1 MSEVG
6 QITVKIGADTY
17 ELQKGIADAKT
28 QLTGMERASGGV
40 QSALNAVAAVA
51 ALAAGAIAVIAKN
64 SIDSADNLNKMSQK
78 VGVATEDL
86 SKLAYAARLSDVDI
100 NALQQSFV
108 FLSRG
113 LSEANQGSGNALAG
127 FNALGISI
135 KNVDGTLKTSEQVL
149 FEVADRF
156 KSIEDGAQKTALAV
170 AIFGRAG
177 ANMIPML
184 NQGSDGIR
192 EMGDELAKFGGVVT
206 SQYAKAAEQFNDN
219 LTRLNTILSGISM
232 ATFGPLI
239 EGLNASFDAFV
250 KTEKAVRGLA
260 TAFGSFSLSGKD
272 VEEPTMALAKTEEA
286 ILKVKRTIEALNQ
299 YPVLNKDDLFI
310 ANQQLTYL
318 EARSL
323 ALQNLFKQNATSTMG
338 TEQAPQM
345 VDAKA
350 AETLQKQQQ
359 DLMAAQAARL
369 ETILQGNMSEIEL
382 EKMKYAELLT
392 QLQISKEMFAVE
404 EETYRQWELDSFN
417 AHQQKLTELTRQEAN
432 KRIAEQQ
439 RESQMVNAARM
450 QTASLAVGL
459 LQTLGQ
465 KSKAAALAAIVLNKG
480 LMIAQTIMNT
490 QAASMRA
497 MAELGPIAGPPAAAA
512 IQAMGAAS
520 VGIIGAT
527 GLLEAGAAMSG
538 GGGGGLGGG
547 STGATSVANTVRN
560 AENTAQGAGGSSG
573 TTVNIALQ
581 GNTFNRDQVRDL
593 ITQINEV
600 ISDGSTLRL
609 S

>member
-17 ELQKGIADAKT
+17 ELQKGLADAKN
-28 QLTGMERASGGV
+28 QIGGMERSAGGLEKTL
-40 QSALNAVAAVA
+40 QSLGQVAAVA
-51 ALAAGAIAVIAKN
+51 AGAFVVISKN
-64 SIDSADNLNKMSQK
+64 TINAMDALDDVSQK
-78 VGVATEDL
+78 TGVAVEAL
-86 SKLAYAARLSDVDI
+86 SKLGYVAKI
-100 NALQQSFV
+100 EGIGIQGLQQAFV
-108 FLSRG
+108 FLSRNM
-113 LSEANQGSGNALAG
+113 SEAAQGAGSALPA
-127 FNALGISI
+127 FNALGVAFR
-135 KNVDGTLKTSEQVL
+135 NNDGTLRGADEL
-149 FEVADRF
+149 FADIADKF
-156 KSIEDGAQKTALAV
+156 AGMKDGAEKTALAV
-170 AIFGRAG
+170 AIFGRSG
-177 ANMIPML
+177 AQLIPML
-184 NQGSDGIR
+184 NYGR
-192 EMGDELAKFGGVVT
+192 EGLQKFGDELESFGGVVT
-206 SQYAKAAEQFNDN
+206 PRAAAEAAKFNDN
-219 LTRLNTILSGISM
+219 LSRLSTMISSFTMGI
-232 ATFGPLI
+232 FGPMI
-239 EGLNASFDAFV
+239 EGFNASFEAIA
-250 KTEKAVRGLA
+250 KTDKAVRGLMN
-260 TAFGSFSLSGKD
+260 TFGAFSLSGKD
-272 VEEPTMALAKTEEA
+272 VEEPTLALAKTEEK
-286 ILKVKRTIEALNQ
+286 IQSVKKTIEALNK
-299 YPVLNKDDLFI
+299 YPVLNADDLFL
-310 ANQQLTYL
+310 ANKELTYL
-318 EARSL
+318 EARSQ
-323 ALQNLFKQNATSTMG
+323 AIQNLMARNATPTGG
-338 TEQAPQM
+338 TAQAPLM
-345 VDAKA
+345 EDAKA
-350 AETLQKQQQ
+350 TETLAKQQQ
-359 DLMAAQAARL
+359 DLMAAQATRL

-382 EKMKYAELLT
+382 EKMKYAELLN
-392 QLQISKEMFAVE
+392 QLQISKEMFAIE
-404 EETYRQWELDSFN
+404 EETYQQWELDSFN
-417 AHQQKLTELTRQEAN
+417 AHQQRLTELTRQEAN

-538 GGGGGLGGG
+538 GGGGGFGG
-547 STGATSVANTVRN
+547 STTGATSVANTVRN
-560 AENTAQGAGGSSG
+560 AENNAQPSGGGG